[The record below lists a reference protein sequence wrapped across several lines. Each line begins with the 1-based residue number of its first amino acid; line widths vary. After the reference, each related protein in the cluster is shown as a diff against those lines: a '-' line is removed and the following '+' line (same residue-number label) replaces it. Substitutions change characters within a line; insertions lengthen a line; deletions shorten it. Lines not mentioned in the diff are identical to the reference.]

1 LVAYRH
7 GLRASELG
15 DLQWHQVELT
25 TGRLYVRRAK
35 NGSPSVQSPSARR
48 DTCPPAPAAGAGG
61 IPARLLVRTGW
72 PDDPECLGGCY
83 PSSRSAFLPSRL
95 TSPGL
100 IPGPTNSFP
109 DTSATASASSPSF
122 TGTLLRTNSMAP
134 SLSDSYARKF
144 RTIRGFPSE
153 SKVVTRMFHPAGI
166 LMRRNCRRSMTCLI
180 QTDLVRHR
188 GLIIPGLSPNESNA
202 D

>member
-1 LVAYRH
+1 M
-7 GLRASELG
+7 G
-15 DLQWHQVELT
+15 
-25 TGRLYVRRAK
+25 
-35 NGSPSVQSPSARR
+35 P
-48 DTCPPAPAAGAGG
+48 
-61 IPARLLVRTGW
+61 IPQ
-72 PDDPECLGGCY
+72 GCY
-83 PSSRSAFLPSRL
+83 PSSRSTFLLSRL

-122 TGTLLRTNSMAP
+122 TGTLLRTNSMAL

-166 LMRRNCRRSMTCLI
+166 LGTMRPYCRRSMACLI
-180 QTDLVRHR
+180 QTDPPKSLERSSMNSPMPGERRVGTRSSYRRR
-188 GLIIPGLSPNESNA
+188 GSNRPEFRVPGSVV
-202 D
+202 